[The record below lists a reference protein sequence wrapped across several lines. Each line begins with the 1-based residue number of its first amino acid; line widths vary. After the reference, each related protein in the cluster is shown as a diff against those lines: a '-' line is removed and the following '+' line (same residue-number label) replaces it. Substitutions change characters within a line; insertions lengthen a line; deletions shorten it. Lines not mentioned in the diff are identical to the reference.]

1 VFLFKYMFRCIATY
15 KVHDKMSQLVLA
27 VSLPDQAV
35 SPADKAVSAPE
46 KRAYEK
52 DLKQKRKDV
61 ENKIKDN
68 SKLVEDTTNQLNAEA
83 DSLITETN
91 DKIPRLLSYPW
102 ACCRVVTARLVN
114 TTLDMVTN
122 TVAGA
127 IKKTIDHVDE
137 NNIKLM
143 ERAVKKRRLGP

>member
-1 VFLFKYMFRCIATY
+1 
-15 KVHDKMSQLVLA
+15 MSQLVLA
-27 VSLPDQAV
+27 VSLADKAV
-35 SPADKAVSAPE
+35 SPADKAVSPAE

-52 DLKQKRKDV
+52 DQKQKRKNV
-61 ENKIKDN
+61 EKKTEGNINVVVNMTK
-68 SKLVEDTTNQLNAEA
+68 QLNAEA
-83 DSLITETN
+83 DSLNNKTN
-91 DKIPRLLSYPW
+91 DQIPRLFSYPL

-127 IKKTIDHVDE
+127 INQAIAQADK
-137 NNIKLM
+137 NNSDLM